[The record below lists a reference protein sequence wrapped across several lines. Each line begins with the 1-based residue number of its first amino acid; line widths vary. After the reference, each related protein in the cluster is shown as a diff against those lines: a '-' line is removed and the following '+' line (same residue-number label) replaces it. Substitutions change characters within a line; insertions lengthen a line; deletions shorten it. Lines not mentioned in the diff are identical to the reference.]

1 MIVTTH
7 CWSSHFNC
15 DIHMSRIIGGRGMSA
30 FAAPPT
36 RSTTSAGRSMW
47 WSNTFF
53 FPQDFRHHFEMVF
66 GNSCFFSLDGYA
78 GWCSNG
84 TFHLPSVWLS
94 KKDFCPLTVSIGSRI
109 RGRSR
114 FQCLYRNSII
124 STSTCCGSLFMI
136 PSHFSWTGQIWSV
149 SNPHNSLITNFQ
161 GFRTILTILNLT
173 EMF

>member
-53 FPQDFRHHFEMVF
+53 FSSGFQTSLRNGFWEFMFFFFGWVCGVMFKWNLSPTFSVVVQKRFLSSDRFNRKQDSGTIPLSMFISKLNNLYVHMLWVSFYDSFPFQLNWSNLKCFE
-66 GNSCFFSLDGYA
+66 SS
-78 GWCSNG
+78 
-84 TFHLPSVWLS
+84 
-94 KKDFCPLTVSIGSRI
+94 
-109 RGRSR
+109 
-114 FQCLYRNSII
+114 
-124 STSTCCGSLFMI
+124 
-136 PSHFSWTGQIWSV
+136 
-149 SNPHNSLITNFQ
+149 
-161 GFRTILTILNLT
+161 
-173 EMF
+173 